1 MIIYKY
7 LDRKGAIET
16 IKGNSVLLD
25 APENYND
32 PFDCDIYVTD
42 EEEKKAYDLFVNFQM
57 FKALYDSL
65 LKTTSLTFLANT
77 FKKELMLAGKMM
89 IKEKKFE
96 SQFYLKIAN
105 NKFYKTIKKS
115 KAVLQ
120 AEFKEMLKGVYRKIK
135 ESVIVSCFGSACD
148 QPLMWAHYTEKHKGA
163 CVEFE
168 IDDKDFKIMHYE
180 KKKAEFDLYKALQII
195 FGHQLAKKEV
205 DAEDEKYSFLYKPLL
220 TKSLDWIYE
229 GEVRCVYSVNKRDP
243 KIYESTNDKGE
254 TILLLKMPKIKR
266 IYLGCKS
273 SSSFEKTIREY
284 SGDIPL
290 FKMKK
295 KEEEYGLVPETI

>member
-7 LDRKGAIET
+7 LDQKGAIET
-16 IKGNSVLLD
+16 IKENSVLLNT
-25 APENYND
+25 PEHYND

-42 EEEKKAYDLFVNFQM
+42 QEEKKAYELFINFQM

-65 LKTTSLTFLANT
+65 LKATSLTFLANA
-77 FKKELMLAGKMM
+77 FKKELMFAGKIM
-89 IKEKKFE
+89 IKEKKYE
-96 SQFYLKIAN
+96 PQFYLKIAN
-105 NKFYKTIKKS
+105 NKFYKTMQKS
-115 KAVLQ
+115 KAALQ

-135 ESVIVSCFGSACD
+135 ESVIVSCFGSTCD

-180 KKKAEFDLYKALQII
+180 KKKVEFDLYKALQII

-229 GEVRCVYSVNKRDP
+229 GEVRCVYSINKRDP

-295 KEEEYGLVPETI
+295 KEEEYGLVPEAI

>member
-7 LDRKGAIET
+7 LDEKGAIET

-25 APENYND
+25 TPEHYND

-42 EEEKKAYDLFVNFQM
+42 EEEKKAYDLFINFQM
-57 FKALYDSL
+57 FKALYDSFVE
-65 LKTTSLTFLANT
+65 KTSLTFLANT
-77 FKKELMLAGKMM
+77 FKKELMFSAKVM

-96 SQFYLKIAN
+96 PQTYLKIAN

-115 KAVLQ
+115 KEILQ
-120 AEFKEMLKGVYRKIK
+120 AEFKEMLKSVYKKIK
-135 ESVIVSCFGSACD
+135 ESVIVSCFGSTYD
-148 QPLMWAHYTEKHKGA
+148 QPLMWAHYTDKHKGA

-168 IDDKDFKIMHYE
+168 IDDKDFKIIHYE
-180 KKKAEFDLYKALQII
+180 KKKVEFKLYKALQIV
-195 FGHQLAKKEV
+195 FGHQLAKKDV
-205 DAEDEKYSFLYKPLL
+205 DAEDEKYSFLYSPLL

-229 GEVRCVYSVNKRDP
+229 GEIRCVYSINKRDS
-243 KIYESTNDKGE
+243 KIYEATNDKGE

-273 SSSFEKTIREY
+273 SSSFEKTIREC

-295 KEEEYGLVPETI
+295 KEKEYGLTADAI